1 MSHTTICPKCHQKSK
16 VDESL
21 IGRFVTCEH
30 CRCLYYVVVPPL
42 GEERAEWQ
50 SIPATSVPQ
59 PVSGMAASGA
69 AATGRNVPSDPLP
82 RLAGLLVLNLI
93 LGALTLLL
101 QIIALLR

>member
-42 GEERAEWQ
+42 GEERTEWQ
-50 SIPATSVPQ
+50 SVPATSVPQ
-59 PVSGMAASGA
+59 PISGPASTATAKGA
-69 AATGRNVPSDPLP
+69 GAGADPVGR
-82 RLAGLLVLNLI
+82 
-93 LGALTLLL
+93 LTLLVIVSLILSGLSLAL
-101 QIIALLR
+101 QIVGLLK

>member
-42 GEERAEWQ
+42 GEERTEWQ
-50 SIPATSVPQ
+50 SLPATSVPQ
-59 PVSGMAASGA
+59 PVSGAASTGTAKGA
-69 AATGRNVPSDPLP
+69 GPDPVGRLMLLVIVSLILSGLS
-82 RLAGLLVLNLI
+82 LALQIFGLLK
-93 LGALTLLL
+93 
-101 QIIALLR
+101 